1 MKPHQN
7 AKSARQDA
15 IDDRTRKRYSF
26 RLPVALIAK
35 LEALCEMHPNKKRSQ
50 ILTDL
55 ITLGLEQVEHAAFNN
70 QQEPA
75 EVQPDTRQHVYL
87 LTGPFSAFHGLVY
100 KHHLALEHEQVID
113 QSEPIP
119 AIDEYALNDNL

>member
-1 MKPHQN
+1 MKAHQN
-7 AKSARQDA
+7 ARPAHQDA
-15 IDDRTRKRYSF
+15 ICDLTRKRYSF
-26 RLPVALIAK
+26 RLPVALVVKI
-35 LEALCEMHPNKKRSQ
+35 EALCEMHPNKKRSQ

-55 ITLGLEQVEHAAFNN
+55 MTLGLEQVEHAAFNN

-100 KHHLALEHEQVID
+100 KHHLALEHEQTID

-119 AIDEYALNDNL
+119 AIDEYAFDDNL